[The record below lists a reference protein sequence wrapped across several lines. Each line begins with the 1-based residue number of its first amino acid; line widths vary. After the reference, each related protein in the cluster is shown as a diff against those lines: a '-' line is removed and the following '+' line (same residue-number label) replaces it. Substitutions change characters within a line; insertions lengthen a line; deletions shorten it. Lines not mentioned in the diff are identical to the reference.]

1 MEKSAFS
8 ANDQSKGTPMTT
20 YGTAPGANAAPEK
33 GDRISEATKV
43 LKALMRS
50 WIMLALA
57 VTCTVTTIFTV
68 VDIIPDLKG
77 LMIAVN
83 FVKLLLA
90 VVACVGVWKIF
101 FAGRAQNTGASG
113 FKLVNGALSV
123 RYTVIILIVAL
134 IYVIVFLSF
143 GVISELSGSVDSAV
157 GGDGELEL
165 GVNNILIIV
174 LVVVTLG
181 FAVIIMFCKSV
192 LGSLKSA
199 TKLLE
204 QRVIV
209 KNNYFVAAVILLI
222 IGLVKFLSAVMSGF
236 VGTVLNE
243 LVDKLG
249 GEVSMLS
256 FFSDFLP
263 SSGSAGNW
271 SGIVLDVCDM
281 LNYILGGIIIVLYAV
296 RVRKFENPELY
307 RGA

>member
-1 MEKSAFS
+1 M
-8 ANDQSKGTPMTT
+8 P
-20 YGTAPGANAAPEK
+20 
-33 GDRISEATKV
+33 
-43 LKALMRS
+43 
-50 WIMLALA
+50 
-57 VTCTVTTIFTV
+57 

-90 VVACVGVWKIF
+90 VVACAGVWKIF

-134 IYVIVFLSF
+134 IYAIVFLSF

-222 IGLVKFLSAVMSGF
+222 IGIVKFLSAVMSGF

-243 LVDKLG
+243 LVEKLG

-256 FFSDFLP
+256 F
-263 SSGSAGNW
+263 
-271 SGIVLDVCDM
+271 
-281 LNYILGGIIIVLYAV
+281 
-296 RVRKFENPELY
+296 
-307 RGA
+307 